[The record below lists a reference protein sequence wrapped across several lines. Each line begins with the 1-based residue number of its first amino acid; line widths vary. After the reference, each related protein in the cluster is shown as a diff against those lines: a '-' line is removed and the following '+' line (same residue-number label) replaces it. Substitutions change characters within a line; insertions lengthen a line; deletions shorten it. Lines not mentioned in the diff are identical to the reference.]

1 MTPEQRKNQINKV
14 VKCKVSECFSMSQS
28 TSLESVAKLISIAW
42 NDAHINHLQPSR
54 VADLWKKAEEILS
67 TPNFVVTAA
76 GNASA
81 RQVASVSS
89 ASSSSGVMAPHFVYS
104 KKAKVGIEV
113 HCDCPVYSSTPK
125 VCQHCLAAAKD
136 MGVLSDYLLWVGKIK
151 GPALNL
157 SNLIAKE
164 EPQSS
169 GQKGSTNH
177 RKGVPKGKKK
187 PVLKELNGI
196 SNEDSVTSFMTTS
209 VLSPS
214 STCSSSSPFPLAS
227 MPYVPPTSVM
237 SPMHLPLYNVPHS
250 LYSPPPPYQVPQII
264 MTNLLLIHRI
274 ISMHILV
281 YRRVYP
287 RVMPIVL

>member
-1 MTPEQRKNQINKV
+1 MT
-14 VKCKVSECFSMSQS
+14 
-28 TSLESVAKLISIAW
+28 
-42 NDAHINHLQPSR
+42 
-54 VADLWKKAEEILS
+54 
-67 TPNFVVTAA
+67 
-76 GNASA
+76 
-81 RQVASVSS
+81 
-89 ASSSSGVMAPHFVYS
+89 APHLVYS

-196 SNEDSVTSFMTTS
+196 SNEDSVTSFTTTS

-237 SPMHLPLYNVPHS
+237 SPMHLPLYNVLHS
-250 LYSPPPPYQVPQII
+250 LYSPPPPYQVPANYYNQPTFNSPYYFNAYSSLPQSLPQSNANSSLAQPVSCYKALRSVLVMVVEVQFVQILLTFPLHH
-264 MTNLLLIHRI
+264 MT
-274 ISMHILV
+274 S
-281 YRRVYP
+281 
-287 RVMPIVL
+287 